1 MMTKLIS
8 KKQIQ
13 DTVKVNVK
21 NALDEDHAFDDKTSE
36 LLNNKIV
43 GVAFIRSNQK
53 CILCGIPWAN
63 GCFKLINLKI
73 KINWL
78 VKEGDSIKKNQK
90 ICSIKGRYKDL
101 LAAERTVLNFLQ
113 TLSGT
118 ATTTFTY
125 VNLLKKYHTR
135 LYDTRKTIPGLRIAQ
150 KYAVIV
156 GGAFNQRLDLADK
169 ILLKENHIQILG
181 GVDLFLTELKKDRS
195 LKDIQIEVE
204 NLKEFKIAL
213 RHGAKNILLDN
224 FSIQKIKKAVVFN
237 NKIANLEASGDI
249 NKKTIVS
256 YAKTGVDRISVGSI
270 TKNLEAIDF
279 SMIIKQIK
287 DV

>member
-1 MMTKLIS
+1 MTKSIS
-8 KKQIQ
+8 KKIIQ
-13 DTVKVNVK
+13 DTVKINVK
-21 NALDEDHAFDDKTSE
+21 NALNEDHVFDDNATE

-43 GVAFIRSNQK
+43 GDAFIRSNQK

-63 GCFKLINLKI
+63 ECFKQINVKI
-73 KINWL
+73 KIEWL
-78 VKEGDSIKKNQK
+78 VEEGISIKKNQK
-90 ICSIKGRYKDL
+90 ICFINGPYKDL

-118 ATTTFTY
+118 ATSTFTY
-125 VNLLKKYHTR
+125 VHLLKKYHAN

-150 KYAVIV
+150 KYAVRI
-156 GGAFNQRLDLADK
+156 GGGFNQRLNLSDK
-169 ILLKENHIQILG
+169 ILVKENHIQILG
-181 GVDLFLTELKKDRS
+181 SVDLFLTELKKDRS

-204 NLKEFKIAL
+204 NLNEFKVAL
-213 RHGAKNILLDN
+213 KHGAKNILLDN
-224 FSIQKIKKAVVFN
+224 FSIQNVKKAVVLN
-237 NKIANLEASGDI
+237 KKIATLEASGDI